1 MKYGFVLLLLAGCT
15 PAVQVNH
22 EVPQLDA
29 LSQGVKRLV
38 VENCKPKPRPTLA
51 MPAIPQDVVIDIHGD
66 KIVVNEGG
74 RIVLENFVKA
84 RELLK

>member
-1 MKYGFVLLLLAGCT
+1 MFAVFLAGCT

-29 LSQGVKRLV
+29 LGAAAKKLV
-38 VENCKPKPRPTLA
+38 IENCKPKPTLA

-66 KIVVNEGG
+66 RITVNDGG
-74 RIVLENFVKA
+74 EILLKNYVKA
-84 RELLK
+84 RAILKP